1 MKRML
6 LAFLFGAMM
15 LLVGCTALQSDSLYA
30 LPERSPTYREL
41 EKAVQNAKGSGSYS
55 APVSGTNRSVIQQQD
70 LDGDGVNEFLVFCKI
85 DGVRPLRVL
94 IFHSTEESYELL
106 CTLEGD
112 GTAFDSV
119 QYAQIDGQLGQEV
132 LISRRIGE
140 QVQPFLSV
148 YTMNGKNAEELL
160 SSAYTAYSV
169 VDLDCNGLS
178 DLFVLR
184 ANPGGPCAYAEL
196 YRFQD
201 GELRKD
207 PEASLSTAADSVKR
221 LLTGN
226 VVKDVPA
233 VFVASTYDKRNLIT
247 DVFVMKDGSFVN
259 ITQNAESGQS
269 AQTVRNYYVYSTD
282 IDNDGLIELPNTIE
296 LPAVEED
303 SQSDGQ
309 YRIVWYNLSP
319 NGACIDKISTYHN
332 FSEGWFLYL
341 PEEWYADLRV
351 TKRISD
357 RLTGT
362 ELFRMEQDGS
372 HTAFVTIYAFS
383 GEQAAALSVE
393 DGRVLLTQ
401 RGKVYYSALISEASG
416 LTVDLLRE
424 RFSFISPD
432 MFPDNG

>member
-6 LAFLFGAMM
+6 LAVLFGAMM
-15 LLVGCTALQSDSLYA
+15 LLAGCTLQSESLYA

-41 EKAVQNAKGSGSYS
+41 EKAVQTAKGSASYS
-55 APVSGTNRSVIQQQD
+55 APVSGTNRSAIQQQD

-94 IFHSTEESYELL
+94 IFHGIEERYELM
-106 CTLEGD
+106 CTLESD

-119 QYAQIDGQLGQEV
+119 QYSQIDGQPGQEI

-148 YTMNGKNAEELL
+148 YTMNGKNARELL

-169 VDLDCNGLS
+169 VDLDRNLRS

-226 VVKDVPA
+226 VAKDVPA
-233 VFVASTYDKRNLIT
+233 VFVASTYDERNLIT
-247 DVFVMKDGSFVN
+247 DVFILRDKSFVN

-296 LPAVEED
+296 LPAVEGD
-303 SQSDGQ
+303 PQSDGQ
-309 YRIVWYNLSP
+309 YRIVWYNLNP

-332 FSEGWFLYL
+332 YSEGWFLYL
-341 PEEWYADLRV
+341 PEEWFSSLRV
-351 TKRISD
+351 TKHISD
-357 RLTGT
+357 TLTGT
-362 ELFRMEQDGS
+362 ELFRLEQDGT
-372 HTAFVTIYAFS
+372 HTSLVTIYAFS
-383 GEQAAALSVE
+383 GEQAPALSE
-393 DGRVLLTQ
+393 QDGRVLLTQ

-416 LTVDLLRE
+416 LTLEMLRD

-432 MFPDNG
+432 LFPDNG

>member
-6 LAFLFGAMM
+6 LAVLFGAMM
-15 LLVGCTALQSDSLYA
+15 LLAGCTLQSESLYA

-41 EKAVQNAKGSGSYS
+41 EKAVQTAKGSASYS
-55 APVSGTNRSVIQQQD
+55 APVSGTNRSAIQQQD

-94 IFHSTEESYELL
+94 VFHGIEERYELM
-106 CTLEGD
+106 CTLESD

-119 QYAQIDGQLGQEV
+119 QYAQIDGQPGQEI

-148 YTMNGKNAEELL
+148 YTMNGKNARELL

-169 VDLDCNGLS
+169 VDLDRNLRS

-226 VVKDVPA
+226 VAKDVPA
-233 VFVASTYDKRNLIT
+233 VFVASTYDERNLIT
-247 DVFVMKDGSFVN
+247 DVFILRDKSFVN

-296 LPAVEED
+296 LPAVEGD
-303 SQSDGQ
+303 PQSDGQ
-309 YRIVWYNLSP
+309 YRIVWYNLNP

-332 FSEGWFLYL
+332 YSEGWFLYL
-341 PEEWYADLRV
+341 PEEWFSSLRV
-351 TKRISD
+351 TKHISD
-357 RLTGT
+357 TLTGT
-362 ELFRMEQDGS
+362 ELFRLEQDGT
-372 HTAFVTIYAFS
+372 HTSLVTIYAFS
-383 GEQAAALSVE
+383 GEQAPALSE
-393 DGRVLLTQ
+393 QDGRVLLTQ

-416 LTVDLLRE
+416 LTLEMLRD

-432 MFPDNG
+432 LFPDNG

>member
-6 LAFLFGAMM
+6 LAVLFGAMM
-15 LLVGCTALQSDSLYA
+15 LLAGCTLQSESLYA

-41 EKAVQNAKGSGSYS
+41 EKAVQTAKGSASYS
-55 APVSGTNRSVIQQQD
+55 APVSGTNRSAIQQQD

-94 IFHSTEESYELL
+94 IFHGIEERYELM
-106 CTLEGD
+106 CTLESD

-119 QYAQIDGQLGQEV
+119 QYAQIDGQPGQEI

-148 YTMNGKNAEELL
+148 YTMNGKNARELL

-169 VDLDCNGLS
+169 VDLDRNLRS

-233 VFVASTYDKRNLIT
+233 VFVASTYDERNLIT
-247 DVFVMKDGSFVN
+247 DVFILKDRSFVN

-296 LPAVEED
+296 LPAVEGD
-303 SQSDGQ
+303 PQSDGQ
-309 YRIVWYNLSP
+309 YRIVWYNLNP

-332 FSEGWFLYL
+332 YSEGWFLYL
-341 PEEWYADLRV
+341 PEEWFSSLRV
-351 TKRISD
+351 TKHISD
-357 RLTGT
+357 TLTGT
-362 ELFRMEQDGS
+362 ELFRLEQDGT
-372 HTAFVTIYAFS
+372 HTSLVTIYAFS
-383 GEQAAALSVE
+383 GEQAPALSE
-393 DGRVLLTQ
+393 QDGRVLLTQ

-416 LTVDLLRE
+416 LTLEMLRD

-432 MFPDNG
+432 LFPDNG

>member
-6 LAFLFGAMM
+6 LAVLFGAMM
-15 LLVGCTALQSDSLYA
+15 LLAGCTLQSESLYA

-41 EKAVQNAKGSGSYS
+41 EKAVQTAKGSASYS
-55 APVSGTNRSVIQQQD
+55 APVSGTNRSAIQQQD

-94 IFHSTEESYELL
+94 IFHGIEERYELM
-106 CTLEGD
+106 CTLESD

-119 QYAQIDGQLGQEV
+119 QYAQIDGQPGQEI

-148 YTMNGKNAEELL
+148 YTMNGKNARELL

-169 VDLDCNGLS
+169 VDLDRNLRT

-196 YRFQD
+196 YHFQD

-226 VVKDVPA
+226 VAKDVPA
-233 VFVASTYDKRNLIT
+233 VFVASTYDERNLIT
-247 DVFVMKDGSFVN
+247 DVFILKDRSFVN

-296 LPAVEED
+296 LPAVEGD
-303 SQSDGQ
+303 PQSDGQ
-309 YRIVWYNLSP
+309 YRIVWYNLNP

-332 FSEGWFLYL
+332 YSEGWFLYL
-341 PEEWYADLRV
+341 PEEWFSSLRV
-351 TKRISD
+351 TKHISD
-357 RLTGT
+357 TLTGT
-362 ELFRMEQDGS
+362 ELFRLEQDGT
-372 HTAFVTIYAFS
+372 HTSLVTIYAFS
-383 GEQAAALSVE
+383 GEQAPALSE
-393 DGRVLLTQ
+393 QDGRVLLTQ

-416 LTVDLLRE
+416 LTLEMLRD

-432 MFPDNG
+432 LFPDNG

>member
-6 LAFLFGAMM
+6 LAVLFGAMM
-15 LLVGCTALQSDSLYA
+15 LLAGCTLQSESLYA

-41 EKAVQNAKGSGSYS
+41 EKAVQTAKGSASYS
-55 APVSGTNRSVIQQQD
+55 APVSGTNRSAIQQQD

-94 IFHSTEESYELL
+94 IFHGIEERYELM
-106 CTLEGD
+106 CTLESD

-119 QYAQIDGQLGQEV
+119 QYAQIDGQPGQEI

-148 YTMNGKNAEELL
+148 YTMNGKNARELL

-169 VDLDCNGLS
+169 VDLDRNLRS

-226 VVKDVPA
+226 VAKDVPA
-233 VFVASTYDKRNLIT
+233 VFVASTYDERNLIT
-247 DVFVMKDGSFVN
+247 DVFILKDRSFVN

-296 LPAVEED
+296 LPAVEGD
-303 SQSDGQ
+303 PQSDGQ
-309 YRIVWYNLSP
+309 YRIVWYNLNP

-332 FSEGWFLYL
+332 YSEGWFLYL
-341 PEEWYADLRV
+341 PEEWFSSLRV
-351 TKRISD
+351 TKHISD
-357 RLTGT
+357 TLTGT
-362 ELFRMEQDGS
+362 ELFRLEQDGT
-372 HTAFVTIYAFS
+372 HTSLVTIYAFS
-383 GEQAAALSVE
+383 GEQAPALSE
-393 DGRVLLTQ
+393 QDGRVLLTQ

-416 LTVDLLRE
+416 LTLEMLRD

-432 MFPDNG
+432 LFPDNG

>member
-6 LAFLFGAMM
+6 LAVLFGAMM
-15 LLVGCTALQSDSLYA
+15 LLAGCTLQSESLYA

-41 EKAVQNAKGSGSYS
+41 EKAVQTAKGSASYS
-55 APVSGTNRSVIQQQD
+55 APVSGTNRSAIQQQD

-94 IFHSTEESYELL
+94 IFHGIEDRYELM
-106 CTLEGD
+106 CTLESD

-119 QYAQIDGQLGQEV
+119 QYSQIDGQPGQEI

-148 YTMNGKNAEELL
+148 YTMNGKNARELL

-169 VDLDCNGLS
+169 VDLDRNLRS

-226 VVKDVPA
+226 VAKDVPA
-233 VFVASTYDKRNLIT
+233 VFVASTYDERNLIT
-247 DVFVMKDGSFVN
+247 DVFILRDKSFVN

-296 LPAVEED
+296 LPAVEGD
-303 SQSDGQ
+303 PQSDGQ
-309 YRIVWYNLSP
+309 YRIVWYNLNP

-332 FSEGWFLYL
+332 YSEGWFLYL
-341 PEEWYADLRV
+341 PEEWFSSLRV
-351 TKRISD
+351 TKHISD
-357 RLTGT
+357 TLTGT
-362 ELFRMEQDGS
+362 ELFRLEQDGT
-372 HTAFVTIYAFS
+372 HTSLVTIYAFS
-383 GEQAAALSVE
+383 GEQAPALSE
-393 DGRVLLTQ
+393 QDGRVLLTQ

-416 LTVDLLRE
+416 LTLEMLRD

-432 MFPDNG
+432 LFPDNG